1 MYEQFK
7 ANAEAAGNTEV
18 KRFASKGEAL
28 AFICEVLENE
38 DIRDTPGFYAVWAG
52 SPFLTRDDENAL
64 ISNHPG
70 LKFGVTR
77 ELAKGAKVGITF
89 MDWGIADTGTL
100 VQDSTAAE
108 QRLAS
113 ALPLVHI
120 ALLDTANIVPDL
132 PSAMGKAHPADSSYI
147 SLITGPSKTADIERV
162 LAIGV
167 HGPERLFILCVD
179 HPEGAKR

>member
-7 ANAEAAGNTEV
+7 VNAEAAGNTEV
-18 KRFASKGEAL
+18 KRFASKAEAL
-28 AFICEVLENE
+28 AFIGDVLRNEN
-38 DIRDTPGFYAVWAG
+38 ISDTPGFYAVWAG
-52 SPFLTRDDENAL
+52 SPFLTPDDENAL
-64 ISNHPG
+64 AANHPG
-70 LKFGVTR
+70 LKFRVTR
-77 ELAKGAKVGITF
+77 ELAKGARVGITL

-100 VQDSTAAE
+100 VQDSSAAE

-113 ALPLVHI
+113 ALPVVHI

-132 PSAMGKAHPADSSYI
+132 PSVMGKTHPADSAYI

-179 HPEGAKR
+179 HLEGAK